1 MDLAPP
7 LKSLFGFSEFR
18 PGQREACEA
27 ALAGRD
33 VLVVMPTGS
42 GKSLCYQ
49 LPALLRDD
57 LTVVVSPLVALM
69 QDQVEALGAR
79 GLGDRVALVNAQQDG
94 SANADVLRRA
104 AAGELSLLYVAP
116 ERFAAPGFVERM
128 AAVRVG
134 LFVVDE
140 AHCVSQWGHDFR
152 PDYFRLADAARMVGA
167 QAVVASTAT
176 ATPRVAVDVAAR
188 LGLRDPLQVA
198 TGFDRPN
205 IAFAV
210 ARPGG
215 HEKRALVAEALRA
228 PDALPAIVYAG
239 TRAGSNEL
247 AAELTAALGEEAV
260 AYHAGLDRDRRATV
274 QRRFLADD
282 VRVICATNAFG
293 MGVDKPNVRTVVHAS
308 VPASLEAYYQEAG
321 RAGRD
326 GAPARALL
334 LAENRDKALHVHFIK
349 RDEIDEQLP
358 GWLAD
363 RITASADGEG
373 RYSLDAYELVR
384 GLAGDGDRL
393 RALLGHLTRA
403 RVISPSPSSPD
414 RLAGRVLG
422 RFDRKAAALCR
433 SSIEDGARARWRQ
446 YREIWAY
453 VEQESCR
460 REAILRHFG
469 DHSAASGGERCC
481 DVCTPGLVPTAPA
494 PDPVEIA
501 DLDSAIFS
509 VAQSARPAVGRTT
522 CAEILHGGRSKKLLR
537 NSYDGLPAYGTSSR
551 MRRADIVAR
560 VDELIEE
567 GRLETTGGPYP
578 VLRVPAGA
586 PPAEALPTTV

>member
-1 MDLAPP
+1 MDLDSA
-7 LKSLFGFSEFR
+7 LHDRFGFDAFR

-27 ALAGRD
+27 ALADRD

-69 QDQVEALGAR
+69 QDQVEGLAAR

-94 SANADVLRRA
+94 SANAGVLERA
-104 AAGELSLLYVAP
+104 AAGELRLLYVAP
-116 ERFAAPGFVERM
+116 ERFAALGFLERM
-128 AAVRVG
+128 REVDVG

-152 PDYFRLADAARMVGA
+152 PDYFRLADAARALGA
-167 QAVVASTAT
+167 RALIASTAT
-176 ATPRVAVDVAAR
+176 ATPRVARDVEGR
-188 LGLRDPLQVA
+188 LGLRDPLRVA

-215 HEKRALVAEALRA
+215 HEKRPVIAEALRE

-239 TRAGSNEL
+239 TRAGSEEL
-247 AAELTAALGEEAV
+247 AGELTAALGEPAV
-260 AYHAGLDRDRRATV
+260 AYHAGLDREHRATV
-274 QRRFLADD
+274 QRRFLADE

-293 MGVDKPNVRTVVHAS
+293 MGVDKPNVRTVIHAS

-326 GAPARALL
+326 GKPARALL

-349 RDEIDEQLP
+349 REQIDPGLP
-358 GWLAD
+358 GWLSD
-363 RITASADGEG
+363 RIAATADGEG
-373 RYSLDAYELVR
+373 RYRLDAAGLVR
-384 GLAGDGDRL
+384 DLGGDGDRL

-403 RVISPSPSSPD
+403 GVISPSPSAPD
-414 RLAGRVLG
+414 WVAGRVVG
-422 RFDRKAAALCR
+422 PFDRRAAALCR
-433 SSIEDGARARWRQ
+433 SSVEEGGKARWRQ

-453 VEQESCR
+453 VEEASCR
-460 REAILRHFG
+460 RAAILTHFG
-469 DHSAASGGERCC
+469 DPAPPRATGACC
-481 DVCTPGLVPTAPA
+481 DVCDPGLVPEAPP
-494 PDPVEIA
+494 PDPVAIES
-501 DLDSAIFS
+501 LDDAILS
-509 VAQSARPAVGRTT
+509 VAQMARPAVGRTT

-537 NSYDGLPAYGTSSR
+537 NSYDGLPAYGSSSR
-551 MRRADIVAR
+551 MRRADILAR
-560 VDELIEE
+560 VDELIEA

-578 VLRVPAGA
+578 VLRVPAGVA
-586 PPAEALPTTV
+586 A